1 MIQLMRLRKRHL
13 MKDGF
18 SRASIA
24 MASFFFL
31 TLVSSALLLG
41 FSSTPTEAAVA
52 LPELG
57 HEGEGC
63 TFAHSVDLFQFERF
77 EATAYCDNGITFSGV
92 RVRRGIVAADP
103 DILPISSVIEV
114 QAGRYSGIYTVMDTG
129 DAIKG
134 TIIDIDMPNHE
145 EAIQFGR
152 RPVQIRVLRYGWNH
166 TPIGTS
172 AATGQTLG

>member
-1 MIQLMRLRKRHL
+1 
-13 MKDGF
+13 MKDDF

-24 MASFFFL
+24 VASFFFL
-31 TLVSSALLLG
+31 ALVSSALLLG
-41 FSSTPTEAAVA
+41 LSSTSAEADLA
-52 LPELG
+52 LPELTHGGGTLG
-57 HEGEGC
+57 H
-63 TFAHSVDLFQFERF
+63 SPPLFQFERF

-103 DILPISSVIEV
+103 DILPIGSVIEV

-129 DAIKG
+129 GAVKG
-134 TIIDIDMPNHE
+134 SIIDIYMPDHE

-166 TPIGTS
+166 TLIGTIG
-172 AATGQTLG
+172 ATEQAVG